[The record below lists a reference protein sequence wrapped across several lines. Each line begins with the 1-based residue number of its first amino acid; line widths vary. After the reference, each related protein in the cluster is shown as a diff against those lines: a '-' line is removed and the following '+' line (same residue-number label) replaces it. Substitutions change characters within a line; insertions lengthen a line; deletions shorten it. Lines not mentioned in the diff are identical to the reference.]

1 MFKKRTI
8 STTPRKYRVHANKS
22 TVPDNI
28 QSLNLQSPQKRQ
40 QKTLE
45 DLQDS
50 DEANLNESDES
61 YDAALVMSPDKD
73 GHGQKIGNLQHSKEF
88 KTPMNIPG

>member
-1 MFKKRTI
+1 MFKKKTI
-8 STTPRKYRVHANKS
+8 STTPRKHRIHGNKS

-28 QSLNLQSPQKRQ
+28 QSLSQQSPQKRQ

-50 DEANLNESDES
+50 DEANLDESDGS

-73 GHGQKIGNLQHSKEF
+73 GHG
-88 KTPMNIPG
+88 